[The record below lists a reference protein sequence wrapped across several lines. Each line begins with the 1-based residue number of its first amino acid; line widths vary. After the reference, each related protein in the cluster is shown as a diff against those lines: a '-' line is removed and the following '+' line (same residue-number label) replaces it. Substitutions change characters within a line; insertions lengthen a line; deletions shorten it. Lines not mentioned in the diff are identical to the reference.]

1 MQLGVIKYMNVHF
14 SPSSEL
20 NELIYDFNKRFLAT
34 INGVIKA
41 LYMSYQ

>member
-1 MQLGVIKYMNVHF
+1 MNVHF

-34 INGVIKA
+34 INDM
-41 LYMSYQ
+41 L